1 MAERQPAL
9 PPLEARHTPALAEYR
24 ARQGLA
30 WLARPQRVPRP
41 VGAIFKIALAR
52 NHEA

>member
-1 MAERQPAL
+1 MAERRPAL

-30 WLARPQRVPRP
+30 RLARPQKIPRP
-41 VGAIFKIALAR
+41 RRRHIR
-52 NHEA
+52 NRACPKS